1 VTQDARRKTQ
11 DVSNVRRPNPQPS
24 RRKPQTPNLKS
35 QTPPTALLERMRHMS
50 GGAWMRVAAI
60 VGIAV
65 LAGMF
70 FYAIRSILASLFLAF
85 VVAYMLDPVV
95 DWCYRHGVRREI
107 TIAAVGLLM
116 AGLLVAVPILLV
128 PNILW
133 EADRLADAA
142 SAGMR
147 SGALSHVLDDALE
160 RLPLRRLFETL
171 GWMMPGDKESVRTV
185 LAERLGS
192 FVKDNAILMLKRY
205 STEVAQAGFW
215 AGTTAAAAAATIGRG
230 MVNVLL
236 FTGNVA
242 LFGFVTV
249 YLLLSFDDSVNAM
262 RELAPP
268 RFRARLES
276 VIGRINHQLH
286 AFLRGQILVCLCL
299 AALYSFGLWLSG
311 VPFGIVIGL
320 LGGAASFVPYLGLAL
335 AILPSIALALI
346 QHGLDWHV
354 AGVLLTFGIAQ
365 TLEGMYI
372 TPKIVGNQVGLNPVW
387 IILSI
392 MVFGSLM
399 GFLGLILAVPIAA
412 TLKVL
417 IAEAVAYYKASSL
430 FSDGVNGTTEG

>member
-1 VTQDARRKTQ
+1 MQEAGRKTK
-11 DVSNVRRPNPQPS
+11 DVSNIRRPNP
-24 RRKPQTPNLKS
+24 RRSNPKSHAPNSLS
-35 QTPPTALLERMRHMS
+35 PTPPTALFERMKHMT
-50 GGAWMRVAAI
+50 GGAWVRAAAI
-60 VGIAV
+60 AGVIA
-65 LAGMF
+65 LAGVF
-70 FYAIRSILASLFLAF
+70 LYSVRSILASLFLAF
-85 VVAYMLDPVV
+85 VVAYIFDPVV
-95 DWCYRHGVRREI
+95 DWCQHRGVRREI
-107 TIAAVGLLM
+107 TIAAVGLLII
-116 AGLLVAVPILLV
+116 GLLIAMPILLI

-147 SGALSHVLDDALE
+147 SGALSHMLDNTLE
-160 RLPLRRLFETL
+160 RLPFRRVFETL
-171 GWMMPGDKESVRTV
+171 GWMMPGDKESVRMV

-215 AGTTAAAAAATIGRG
+215 AGTTAAAAAATVGRG
-230 MVNVLL
+230 IVNVLL

-242 LFGFVTV
+242 LFAFVTV
-249 YLLLSFDDSVNAM
+249 YLLLAFDRSVASV
-262 RELAPP
+262 RELVPP
-268 RFRARLES
+268 RCRERLTS
-276 VIGRINHQLH
+276 IVGRIDMQLR

-320 LGGAASFVPYLGLAL
+320 LGGVASFVPYLGLAL
-335 AILPSIALALI
+335 AILPSIALVLI

-372 TPKIVGNQVGLNPVW
+372 TPKIVGDQVGLNPVW

-417 IAEAVAYYKASSL
+417 IAEAVGYYKASSL